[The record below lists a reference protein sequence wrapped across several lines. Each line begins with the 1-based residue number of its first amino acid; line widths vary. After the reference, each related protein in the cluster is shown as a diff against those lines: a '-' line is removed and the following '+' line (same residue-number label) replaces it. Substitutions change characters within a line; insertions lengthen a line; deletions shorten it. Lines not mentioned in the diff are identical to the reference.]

1 MGFNSLLCGLGL
13 VSFVGSYYLEQV
25 TKGND
30 LNNFI
35 KIIMGALRKDGGVFD
50 VDVATKLMSF
60 GVDGVNVF
68 QGMHNGVTCQIQHKF
83 PPHLESIHCMA

>member
-1 MGFNSLLCGLGL
+1 MWSK
-13 VSFVGSYYLEQV
+13 VGVTCWFLIFLEQIIE
-25 TKGND
+25 GDN

-35 KIIMGALRKDGGVFD
+35 KIIMGALRKDGGVFY

-68 QGMHNGVTCQIQHKF
+68 QGMHN
-83 PPHLESIHCMA
+83 

>member
-1 MGFNSLLCGLGL
+1 
-13 VSFVGSYYLEQV
+13 
-25 TKGND
+25 
-30 LNNFI
+30 
-35 KIIMGALRKDGGVFD
+35 MGALRKDGGVFD